1 MVDMLIRRE
10 GRWLAPDRAPD
21 VAQLERLR
29 DGHSFYAKIIYR
41 RSIQH
46 HRWWRGLVHIVADG
60 LGVDQDLLHDD
71 IKAKAGLVRVLLLSN
86 NDPVTIPRS
95 TAFEAMDEA
104 RYTAFVDMG
113 VEIIFRDYLPGV
125 RRESVFERVRE
136 MVGHDRPT
144 G

>member
-60 LGVDQDLLHDD
+60 LLQTL
-71 IKAKAGLVRVLLLSN
+71 AEGL
-86 NDPVTIPRS
+86 
-95 TAFEAMDEA
+95 
-104 RYTAFVDMG
+104 
-113 VEIIFRDYLPGV
+113 
-125 RRESVFERVRE
+125 RRFSSR
-136 MVGHDRPT
+136 HRPT
-144 G
+144 ALAQAFFGSQAGQRPLLTGKRSLGNESRAGPQ